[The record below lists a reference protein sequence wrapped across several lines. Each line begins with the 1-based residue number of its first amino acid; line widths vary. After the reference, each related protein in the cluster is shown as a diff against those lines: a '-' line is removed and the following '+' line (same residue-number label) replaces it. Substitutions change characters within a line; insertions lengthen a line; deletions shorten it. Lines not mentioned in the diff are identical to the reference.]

1 MLRSFLNKHGN
12 THLGFLFNANY
23 TEDTRDRTVYASSG
37 KRQSL
42 ISNLYIP
49 PDFDYSY
56 ASVKFMGEYNK
67 PYNLNFLNM
76 FDWNTV
82 LQTKPQI
89 GIGAGLIGS
98 SSLPFHDKFFA
109 GGDRT
114 VRGFDSNS
122 LGPLRNNTTCTAKTC
137 DAIGGDFLF
146 AIQNNWIFPPPPF
159 LGEDNR
165 NFRASLFVDI
175 GNVFEDIADFSYS
188 DLRGSYGIQGNF
200 RTPVGAVSIGFVD
213 AFKSKTG
220 DDTKPSYIFSWR
232 GILMMKKIYTYLL
245 IIFMISPN
253 LVQAEIKVGI
263 VKLDVLFKEIPI
275 YKESQNNIK
284 NEFKPKAD
292 ELKEIETSWNKLN
305 DDYLKNERVMSKDER
320 KNKIKSN

>member
-1 MLRSFLNKHGN
+1 M
-12 THLGFLFNANY
+12 
-23 TEDTRDRTVYASSG
+23 
-37 KRQSL
+37 
-42 ISNLYIP
+42 YIP

-56 ASVKFMGEYNK
+56 ASIKFMGEYNK

-89 GIGAGLIGS
+89 GFGAGLIGS

-213 AFKSKTG
+213 TFKSKTG
-220 DDTKPSYIFSWR
+220 DDTKPVIFSL
-232 GILMMKKIYTYLL
+232 GGA
-245 IIFMISPN
+245 F
-253 LVQAEIKVGI
+253 
-263 VKLDVLFKEIPI
+263 
-275 YKESQNNIK
+275 
-284 NEFKPKAD
+284 
-292 ELKEIETSWNKLN
+292 
-305 DDYLKNERVMSKDER
+305 
-320 KNKIKSN
+320 

>member
-1 MLRSFLNKHGN
+1 MKKVPIKSLLDIVIQTLITRDGISKTTNLVFSETDVSSTSTAAYISDTIAYGVNYNVPISETRSYGYGAELVLTEYTTTSGSPSNVRSFLNKHGN
-12 THLGFLFNANY
+12 THLGFLLNANY
-23 TEDTRDRTVYASSG
+23 TEDTRDRTIYASTG

-42 ISNLYIP
+42 VSNLYIP

-56 ASVKFMGEYNK
+56 ASIKFTGEYNK

-137 DAIGGDFLF
+137 DAIGGDFILQF
-146 AIQNNWIFPPPPF
+146 KTTGFF
-159 LGEDNR
+159 L
-165 NFRASLFVDI
+165 
-175 GNVFEDIADFSYS
+175 
-188 DLRGSYGIQGNF
+188 
-200 RTPVGAVSIGFVD
+200 
-213 AFKSKTG
+213 
-220 DDTKPSYIFSWR
+220 
-232 GILMMKKIYTYLL
+232 LL
-245 IIFMISPN
+245 HS
-253 LVQAEIKVGI
+253 
-263 VKLDVLFKEIPI
+263 
-275 YKESQNNIK
+275 
-284 NEFKPKAD
+284 
-292 ELKEIETSWNKLN
+292 
-305 DDYLKNERVMSKDER
+305 
-320 KNKIKSN
+320 